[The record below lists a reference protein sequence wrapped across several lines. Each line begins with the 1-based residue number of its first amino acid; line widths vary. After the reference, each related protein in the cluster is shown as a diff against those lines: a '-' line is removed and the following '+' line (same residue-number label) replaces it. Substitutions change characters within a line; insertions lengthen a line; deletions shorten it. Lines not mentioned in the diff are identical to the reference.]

1 MHLRKQVLKMTRRY
15 KIIIIDDEEIVL
27 DSCTQ
32 ILEGSDYD
40 VATASNGTQGLQ
52 IVQEHQPDLVF
63 VDLKMPGISGIE
75 VLEQIKTL
83 DPTIVMVVITGYATV
98 SSAVEAMKQGAYD
111 FLPKPF
117 TPDEFRLITERSI
130 ERRRLTLEAIALR
143 KEKEILR
150 ENYAAIVSHELKSP
164 IGSLQQNLWVLAK
177 ELAPVLSEAQKSR
190 LDRMITRIDDVM
202 KLIHS
207 WLRVMSV
214 DISKIRESF
223 VLLDITDVIGKVIE
237 TVEPQA
243 IRKGIKVIPSI
254 PGSISPIMGEEISFV
269 EALVNIVGNAV
280 KYSYANSKVLVNVEE
295 QAGFVTIAISDTGIG
310 IPQNEIPYIFEDF
323 YRGKSTQTSEGS
335 HGLGLTI
342 SRRIID
348 AHDGSVSVDSNAGKG
363 TTFTIKV
370 PATVSG

>member
-1 MHLRKQVLKMTRRY
+1 MNRRY
-15 KIIIIDDEEIVL
+15 KIVIIDDEEIVL

-40 VATASNGTQGLQ
+40 IGTASNGTMGVQL
-52 IVQEHQPDLVF
+52 VQEQQPDLVY

-75 VLEQIKTL
+75 VLEKIKEI
-83 DPTIVMVVITGYATV
+83 DPTIVTVVITGYATV

-117 TPDEFRLITERSI
+117 TPDEFRLITERGI
-130 ERRRLTLEAIALR
+130 ERRHLTLETIALR
-143 KEKEILR
+143 REKEILR

-164 IGSLQQNLWVLAK
+164 IGSLQQNLWVLVK
-177 ELAPVLSEAQKSR
+177 ELEPVLSDTQKAR
-190 LDRMITRIDDVM
+190 LDRMIIRIDDVM

-223 VLLDITDVIGKVIE
+223 TILSMKDVIGKVME
-237 TVEPQA
+237 TVEPHA
-243 IRKGIKVIPSI
+243 ARKGIDVLTSVPEN
-254 PGSISPIMGEEISFV
+254 ISPIMGEEISFV

-280 KYSYANSKVLVNVEE
+280 KYSYANSKVLVNVNE
-295 QAGFVTIAISDTGIG
+295 QAGYITISISDTGVG
-310 IPQNEIPYIFEDF
+310 IPQNEIPYVFEDF
-323 YRGKSTQTSEGS
+323 YRGKSNQPPEGS
-335 HGLGLTI
+335 HGMGLTI
-342 SRRIID
+342 SRRIIE
-348 AHDGSVSVDSNAGKG
+348 AHDGSISVESSTGKG

-370 PATVSG
+370 PSTRSGK

>member
-1 MHLRKQVLKMTRRY
+1 MNRRY

-27 DSCTQ
+27 DSCSQ

-40 VATASNGTQGLQ
+40 IATAADGTQG
-52 IVQEHQPDLVF
+52 VQLVKELQPDLVY

-75 VLEQIKTL
+75 VLEQIKTI
-83 DPTIVMVVITGYATV
+83 DSTIVTVVITGYATV

-117 TPDEFRLITERSI
+117 TPDEFRLITERGI
-130 ERRRLTLEAIALR
+130 ERRRLTLETIALR
-143 KEKEILR
+143 REKEILR

-164 IGSLQQNLWVLAK
+164 IGSLQQNLWVLTK
-177 ELAPVLSEAQKSR
+177 QLEPVLSDDQKAR

-223 VLLDITDVIGKVIE
+223 AILSIKDVIGKVME
-237 TVEPQA
+237 TVETHA
-243 IRKGIKVIPSI
+243 TRKGIDVITTVPEN
-254 PGSISPIMGEEISFV
+254 ISPIMGEEVSFQ
-269 EALVNIVGNAV
+269 EALVNIIGNAV
-280 KYSYANSKVLVNVEE
+280 KYSYANSKVLVMVEE
-295 QAGFVTIAISDTGIG
+295 QAGYITISISDTGVG
-310 IPQNEIPYIFEDF
+310 IPQDEIPYVFEDF
-323 YRGKSTQTSEGS
+323 YRGKSNQPSEGS
-335 HGLGLTI
+335 HGMGLTI

-348 AHDGSVSVDSNAGKG
+348 AHDGSISVESSASKG
-363 TTFTIKV
+363 TIFTIKV
-370 PATVSG
+370 PAIGSGK

>member
-1 MHLRKQVLKMTRRY
+1 MNRRY

-40 VATASNGTQGLQ
+40 IATASNGTQGIQL
-52 IVQEHQPDLVF
+52 VQEFQPDLVF

-75 VLEQIKTL
+75 VLEQIKTI

-117 TPDEFRLITERSI
+117 TPDEYRLITERSI
-130 ERRRLTLEAIALR
+130 ERRRLTLETIALR
-143 KEKEILR
+143 REKEILR

-164 IGSLQQNLWVLAK
+164 IGSLQQNLWVFAK
-177 ELAPVLSEAQKSR
+177 ELEPVLSDTQKSR
-190 LDRMITRIDDVM
+190 LDRMIVRIDDVM

-223 VLLDITDVIGKVIE
+223 TVLNVKDVLGKVMD
-237 TVEPQA
+237 TVEPHA
-243 IRKGIKVIPSI
+243 IRKGIEVIVSV
-254 PGSISPIMGEEISFV
+254 PGNISPIMGEEVSFV

-280 KYSYANSKVLVNVEE
+280 KYSYANSKVLVNVVEE
-295 QAGFVTIAISDTGIG
+295 ADFITFLISDTGIG
-310 IPQNEIPYIFEDF
+310 IPQDELPYVFEDF
-323 YRGKSTQTSEGS
+323 YRGKSNQPPEGS
-335 HGLGLTI
+335 HGMGLTI

-348 AHDGSVSVDSNAGKG
+348 AHDGSISVESSTNTG

-370 PATVSG
+370 PATKSA